1 MLVEL
6 VTNRNSLN
14 IKMSTENK
22 LANKKRRS
30 QKIAFGFLPLQAIVG
45 ILFVILAFIVTRV
58 LS

>member
-6 VTNRNSLN
+6 VTNRNSLKN

-30 QKIAFGFLPLQAIVG
+30 QKIAFGFLPLQAM
-45 ILFVILAFIVTRV
+45 LL
-58 LS
+58 